1 MQQRISLSLWLLL
14 ASLCATAAA
23 QGDGLADG
31 ILDIQH
37 QWEHIHYQLS
47 EEQQEDAF
55 PQLEEKADALVK
67 RYPGHA
73 EPLVWKA
80 IVLSSHAGVK
90 GGLSAL
96 SMVRKARD
104 LLEQAQKIDPDTLHG
119 SIYTTLGSL
128 YYQVPG
134 WPLGYGDDKKA
145 ETFLKK
151 ALQINPDGID
161 PNYFYGD
168 FLYRKGHYSQALTVL
183 EKAMHAP
190 NRPNRPLADEGRRK
204 EIQAVIAKIKD
215 KT

>member
-1 MQQRISLSLWLLL
+1 MKRISQTLWILLVSLSSAAL
-14 ASLCATAAA
+14 AA
-23 QGDGLADG
+23 QDDGLAKG

-37 QWEHIHYQLS
+37 QWEHIHYQLN
-47 EEQQEDAF
+47 EDQQDAAF
-55 PQLEEKADALVK
+55 PQLEDSTDALVK
-67 RYPGHA
+67 RYPGRA

-80 IVLSSHAGVK
+80 IVLSTHAGVK

-96 SMVRKARD
+96 SMVRQARD
-104 LLEQAQKIDPDTLHG
+104 LLEQAEKIDPDTLNG

-145 ETFLKK
+145 AVFLKK
-151 ALQINPDGID
+151 ALQINPNGID
-161 PNYFYGD
+161 ANYFYGD
-168 FLYRKGHYSQALTVL
+168 FLYRKGQYAEALSVL

-190 NRPNRPLADEGRRK
+190 DRPNRPLADEGRRK